1 MWTAIAQYISQATGN
16 PCPDPVARSVGGG
29 CINQAYQL
37 TSGDRTYFVKLNQ
50 AERVAMF
57 EAEALALREMIASH
71 TIRVPQPI
79 CWGTLER
86 GTLERASFIVLEW
99 VDLGGRGGDRAWEQ
113 MGRDLAALH
122 RWNQPV
128 GTGPG
133 FGWHQTNTIGSTP
146 QPNPWT
152 ADWVA
157 FWVEARIGYQ
167 LKLARRQGGNFP
179 QGDRLLAAI
188 PDLLANHDPQ
198 PSLLHGDLWSGNAA
212 IAADGTPII
221 FDPAAYWGDREADLA
236 MTELFGGFPPAFYR
250 GYEAV
255 WPLDPGNRDRKTLYN
270 LYHILNHFN
279 LFGGSYG
286 NQANRMIADL
296 L

>member
-1 MWTAIAQYISQATGN
+1 MWTAIAQQISQATGT
-16 PCPDPVARSVGGG
+16 PCPDPAARSVGGG

-37 TSGDRTYFVKLNQ
+37 VSGDRTYFVKLNQ

-57 EAEALALREMIASH
+57 EAEALALRDMAASQ

-79 CWGTLER
+79 CWGTV
-86 GTLERASFIVLEW
+86 ERASFIVLEW
-99 VDLGGRGGDRAWEQ
+99 VELGGRGGDHAWEQ

-122 RWNQPV
+122 RWSQPA

-152 ADWVA
+152 ADWMS

-167 LKLARRQGGNFP
+167 LKLARRQGGHFP
-179 QGDRLLAAI
+179 QGDRLLATI
-188 PDLLANHDPQ
+188 PDLLANHNPQ

-212 IAADGTPII
+212 IAADGTPMI
-221 FDPAAYWGDREADLA
+221 FDPAAYWGDREADIA
-236 MTELFGGFPPAFYR
+236 MTELFGGFPAAFYR

-255 WPLDPGNRDRKTLYN
+255 WPLDAGYRDRKTLYN

-286 NQANRMIADL
+286 NQANRMITDL